1 MKLCD
6 DGHDEVFYEG
16 KFCPICAMIQERDI
30 ALKDVER
37 LNSDIDALGT
47 EILDLHGDIDYLE
60 RHQREDDRL

>member
-16 KFCPICAMIQERDI
+16 KFCPVCSMREERDI

-37 LNSDIDALGT
+37 LNSCIDELHT
-47 EILDLHGDIDYLE
+47 EILDLHDEIGDLE
-60 RHQREDDRL
+60 RNQREDDRL